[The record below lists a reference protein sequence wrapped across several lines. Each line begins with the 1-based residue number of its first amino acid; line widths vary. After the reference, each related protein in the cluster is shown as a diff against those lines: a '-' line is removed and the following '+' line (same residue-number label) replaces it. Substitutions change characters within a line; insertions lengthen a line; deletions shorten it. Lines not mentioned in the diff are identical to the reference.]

1 MIDLACD
8 DVAGLSHVGI
18 VSDEP
23 AQDGCGTGN
32 RPHGG
37 PHLIAQG
44 GQKLVLCPV
53 GRLGL
58 ASTTFALDEER
69 LSRAL
74 GLTTAYR
81 EPRHQDGHGGEDE
94 QADHVRQHDGGS
106 VGSKHVVHRDTTQ
119 TRREHGRPQA
129 REPRGNDHRE

>member
-8 DVAGLSHVGI
+8 DVAGLAHVGI

-23 AQDGCGTGN
+23 AQDGCGAGN
-32 RPHGG
+32 RRHGG
-37 PHLIAQG
+37 PHPIAQD
-44 GQKLVLCPV
+44 GQKLVLGSI

-58 ASTTFALDEER
+58 ASTTLTLDEER

-94 QADHVRQHDGGS
+94 EADHVRQHD
-106 VGSKHVVHRDTTQ
+106 
-119 TRREHGRPQA
+119 
-129 REPRGNDHRE
+129 